1 MTHLEESCSIEDR
14 NHSVFR
20 GEKTKEEEEGLFV
33 KETTNVAFDLRLAR
47 DKFSRISEY
56 EINAKF
62 LKQSKK
68 LINY

>member
-20 GEKTKEEEEGLFV
+20 GEKTKKAQGALFV

-47 DKFSRISEY
+47 DKFFRVYDIRV
-56 EINAKF
+56 
-62 LKQSKK
+62 
-68 LINY
+68 